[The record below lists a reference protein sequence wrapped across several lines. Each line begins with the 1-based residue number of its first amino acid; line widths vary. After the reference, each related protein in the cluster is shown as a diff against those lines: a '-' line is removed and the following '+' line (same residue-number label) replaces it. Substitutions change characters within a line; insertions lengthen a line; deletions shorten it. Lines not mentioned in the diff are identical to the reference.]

1 MFLTFICSATPIFS
15 QSTRVYEYWLDRF
28 LLPRLKQKFNN
39 HKVIDEIYVHL
50 KSKIASVMK
59 IKKILS
65 EDKQAEFS
73 EPKKYFNK
81 ELISHKTNLGK
92 KRQER

>member
-1 MFLTFICSATPIFS
+1 
-15 QSTRVYEYWLDRF
+15 
-28 LLPRLKQKFNN
+28 
-39 HKVIDEIYVHL
+39 
-50 KSKIASVMK
+50 MK

-92 KRQER
+92 KKARTLEKLLNNLENIYGVDRNILLAIWANETFFGRAMPKLDALQVLSLLSFSQKIGVFT